1 MIKKSVIYALLFISA
16 LYLYRELL
24 YTGLRKNAQGIF
36 HKYNEMF
43 LDTGTRYD
51 VLFMGSSRAEMHYN
65 PRIFDSVTGLQS
77 FNIGI
82 SGATPKVNFVFLKA
96 FCANHPAPRY
106 LVYDIDFY
114 GLKYEADTLQ
124 GFPHSFPYL
133 GNKALR
139 AQLMTVD
146 PRVNSFYYNPLHSLP
161 YTQMR
166 YLSAS
171 VHGWLGVL
179 GKYDS
184 YCYKGYQ
191 TAPPAAGCRYSAQKP
206 HYSYIHLQK
215 RAYIDSIIQFS
226 KGNHIQLVL
235 ESSPVFGGGSELIN
249 KQQLTGQLMNIAMEN
264 GLDYYDDSAP
274 WYCNDKGYF
283 EDNHHLNQEGSSL
296 FSGLFSARFHN
307 IYLKFPLSGKK

>member
-1 MIKKSVIYALLFISA
+1 MIKKTVIYALLFVSA

-36 HKYNEMF
+36 HKYNDMF
-43 LDTGTRYD
+43 LDSMRYD

-65 PRIFDSVTGLQS
+65 PRIFDSITGLS
-77 FNIGI
+77 SYNIGI
-82 SGATPKVNFVFLKA
+82 SGATPKINFAFLKA
-96 FCANHPAPRY
+96 FCASHPAPQY

-114 GLKYEADTLQ
+114 GLKYEADTLP
-124 GFPHSFPYL
+124 GFPHCFPYL
-133 GNKALR
+133 GNTALR
-139 AQLMTVD
+139 HELLRID
-146 PRVNSFYYNPLHSLP
+146 PRFNSFYYNPLHSLP
-161 YTQMR
+161 YTQTR

-184 YCYKGYQ
+184 FCYKGYQ
-191 TAPPAAGCRYSAQKP
+191 TADPALGCRDLPQKP

-215 RAYIDSIIQFS
+215 RAYIDSIIRFS
-226 KGNHIQLVL
+226 KDHHIQLLL
-235 ESSPVFGGGSELIN
+235 ESSPVFGGGSGLIN
-249 KQQLTGQLMNIAMEN
+249 KQQLTGQLRNIATEN
-264 GLDYYDDSAP
+264 GLEYDDDSAP
-274 WYCNDKGYF
+274 WFCNDKGYF
-283 EDNHHLNQEGSSL
+283 ADNHHLNEKGSSL